1 MKIKLIVA
9 FDKKYNIG
17 KNNKL
22 LWNIKEDLQLFKQFT
37 ENQIVVMGRNTYDSI
52 GKPLPNRINV
62 VLSNNV
68 EWFENLEVED
78 ILEGRLR
85 VYGSFNEL
93 VNRLKNK
100 TSDKE
105 IFVIGGREMYKQ
117 FLRADLVDEMYISH
131 IKGTYDGDI
140 KFPYVDWK
148 KWKIVESKV
157 YDKFIFKK
165 YKKVVDKVLKV

>member
-52 GKPLPNRINV
+52 GKPLPNRINI

-68 EWFENLEVED
+68 EWC
-78 ILEGRLR
+78 
-85 VYGSFNEL
+85 
-93 VNRLKNK
+93 
-100 TSDKE
+100 
-105 IFVIGGREMYKQ
+105 GGR
-117 FLRADLVDEMYISH
+117 
-131 IKGTYDGDI
+131 
-140 KFPYVDWK
+140 
-148 KWKIVESKV
+148 
-157 YDKFIFKK
+157 
-165 YKKVVDKVLKV
+165 

>member
-1 MKIKLIVA
+1 
-9 FDKKYNIG
+9 
-17 KNNKL
+17 
-22 LWNIKEDLQLFKQFT
+22 
-37 ENQIVVMGRNTYDSI
+37 MGRNTYDSI

-68 EWFENLEVED
+68 EWFGNLEVED

-93 VNRLKNK
+93 VNRLRNK

-131 IKGTYDGDI
+131 IKGVYDGDI

-148 KWKIVESKV
+148 NWKVVENKV
-157 YDKFIFKK
+157 YDG
-165 YKKVVDKVLKV
+165 DKGGQLVITKESSKSPKLNFQFVIKPVS

>member
-17 KNNKL
+17 KDNKL
-22 LWNIKEDLQLFKQFT
+22 LWNIKEDLQLFKQLT

-68 EWFENLEVED
+68 EWFGNLEVED

-93 VNRLKNK
+93 VNRLRNK

-131 IKGTYDGDI
+131 IKGVYDGDI

-148 KWKIVESKV
+148 NWKVVENKV
-157 YDKFIFKK
+157 YDRFTFKK
-165 YKKVVDKVLKV
+165 YKKVLDK

>member
-1 MKIKLIVA
+1 MSLKVKLITA

-17 KNNKL
+17 KDNKL
-22 LWNIKEDLQLFKQFT
+22 LWDIKEDLQLFKQLT

-62 VLSNNV
+62 VLSNNA
-68 EWFENLEVED
+68 EWFGNLEVED

-93 VNRLKNK
+93 VNRLRNK

-131 IKGTYDGDI
+131 IKGVYDGDI

-148 KWKIVESKV
+148 NWKVVESIV
-157 YDKFIFKK
+157 YDKFTFKR
-165 YKKVVDKVLKV
+165 YKRLFDK